1 MNSRFANQSALD
13 ESPMST
19 WPFSDPENAA
29 TITVRKIM
37 SGETWIFY
45 VSHDADDGCWQF
57 MPTEPP
63 QQAEAMVVALKAIVA
78 HDPSIAQLGDLPLG
92 WCAWRESPNDP
103 WQRAPAS
110 D

>member
-1 MNSRFANQSALD
+1 
-13 ESPMST
+13 
-19 WPFSDPENAA
+19 
-29 TITVRKIM
+29 
-37 SGETWIFY
+37 
-45 VSHDADDGCWQF
+45 
-57 MPTEPP
+57 
-63 QQAEAMVVALKAIVA
+63 LKAIVA